1 MSIVLFYEFY
11 FFSIFKIHSPFPFT
25 RTIMF
30 LREIEEKR
38 RNQKALMSSCTQTTT
53 INTFFFGVDHSPHS
67 KPCAIASI
75 YNKWDPTILIVPIA
89 VFSSQVEIQNLYF
102 RHINEKQFL
111 CVDFSKLIY
120 FNCSQWPVL

>member
-11 FFSIFKIHSPFPFT
+11 FSIFKILPSPRFFSLQEQF
-25 RTIMF
+25 MF

-53 INTFFFGVDHSPHS
+53 INTFFFFGVDHSPHS

-75 YNKWDPTILIVPIA
+75 YNKWDHTTLTVLTA
-89 VFSSQVEIQNLYF
+89 VFSS
-102 RHINEKQFL
+102 
-111 CVDFSKLIY
+111 
-120 FNCSQWPVL
+120 